1 MKTVT
6 RARYKNQSQFDNFKH
21 CIFNLTICEERK
33 KEEKSSRYVA
43 LLQIEVHIYQL

>member
-43 LLQIEVHIYQL
+43 LLQIEEHISQL